1 MIIKL
6 IRSNIEGLRVESNYK
21 CARLDYQLLFGN
33 EPMLTPE
40 NGWTREP
47 GIVNCDQWETCLLE
61 SSRQHKLHK
70 LFSGRKAEPEGAAE
84 IEPINVHF

>member
-47 GIVNCDQWETCLLE
+47 GIVNCDQ
-61 SSRQHKLHK
+61 
-70 LFSGRKAEPEGAAE
+70 
-84 IEPINVHF
+84 